1 MNMKYDKQ
9 FENTETEK
17 EVSVFFEVKQ
27 TAFTKGASKERMSI
41 TIPPKSI
48 LESQGYESVD
58 DYIIERIQAEHNG
71 QSDRY
76 KTEADLE
83 TIEVIT
89 SLQPWDVR
97 LEGVLTVQEF
107 EFDTRVFA
115 TSEEQ
120 AIEMAKEELEQ
131 EYVTDYVTYG
141 GDTIEHYICEEASID
156 EAERKQAI
164 EQGKQA
170 ILKMVNDGLVPSI
183 KEVLT
188 K

>member
-9 FENTETEK
+9 IENTEIEN
-17 EVSVFFEVKQ
+17 EVSVHFNVKQ

-48 LESQGYESVD
+48 LENQGYESVD
-58 DYIIERIQAEHNG
+58 DYIIERIQTEHN
-71 QSDRY
+71 QESHLY
-76 KTEADLE
+76 KAEADLDS
-83 TIEVIT
+83 IEVIT
-89 SLQPWDVR
+89 TSQIWDVR

-107 EFDTRVFA
+107 EYETQVFA
-115 TSEEQ
+115 ANEAE
-120 AIEMAKEELEQ
+120 AIEMAKEGFEE

-141 GDTIEHYICEEASID
+141 GDSIEHYICEVASID
-156 EAERKQAI
+156 ESRRKKAL
-164 EQGKQA
+164 EENNNF
-170 ILKMVNDGLVPSI
+170 LKLISNKSSPSN